1 MSGHVQLRIEPASG
15 RFIPEDERWLTQVT
29 ALVTELRASH
39 EVGRVAMPAEPVPG
53 TKGAAT
59 SIAVSVVSAGGFTA
73 LVELLRSWLTR
84 DRTRSVKL
92 TFGEGGGDL
101 TGFEMDGDGLD
112 PALLDDLLRAVT
124 ERVAGGG

>member
-1 MSGHVQLRIEPASG
+1 MGGQVQLRLEPASG
-15 RFIPEDERWLTQVT
+15 RFNPDDVRWLAQVT
-29 ALVTELRASH
+29 GLVTELRSSF
-39 EVGRVAMPAEPVPG
+39 EVDGVSTSAEPVPG

-59 SIAVSVVSAGGFTA
+59 SIAVSIASAGGFTA
-73 LVELLRSWLTR
+73 VVELLRSWLTR

-92 TFGEGGGDL
+92 TFGEGGGGL

-124 ERVAGGG
+124 ERVAGGS

>member
-1 MSGHVQLRIEPASG
+1 MGGQVQLRLEPASG
-15 RFIPEDERWLTQVT
+15 RFNPDDDRWLAQVT
-29 ALVTELRASH
+29 GLVTELRRAIDGVSTT
-39 EVGRVAMPAEPVPG
+39 AEKVPG

-73 LVELLRSWLTR
+73 MVELLRSWLTR
-84 DRTRSVKL
+84 DRTRSVKVS
-92 TFGEGGGDL
+92 FGEDGEL